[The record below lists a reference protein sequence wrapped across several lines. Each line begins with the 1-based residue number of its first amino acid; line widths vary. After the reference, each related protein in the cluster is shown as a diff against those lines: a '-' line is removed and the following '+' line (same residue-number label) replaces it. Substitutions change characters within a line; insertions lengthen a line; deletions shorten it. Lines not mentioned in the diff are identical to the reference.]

1 MLRVRHG
8 QPFRESLVENRKRQ
22 WYLGTFL
29 LSQMTKELAKSYKPG
44 TIEHLRKTDPKILEA
59 ALRIEQKIDSAFI
72 MRDEKK
78 LESAISEYIRFWKS
92 SVAHEADE
100 KPWR

>member
-1 MLRVRHG
+1 M
-8 QPFRESLVENRKRQ
+8 ENKKRQ
-22 WYLGTFL
+22 WYLGAFL

-44 TIEHLRKTDPKILEA
+44 TIERLREDNPDILET

-72 MRDEKK
+72 MRDEKR

-92 SVAHEADE
+92 SIAREEE